1 MKNDRNLTDNLRVNK
16 KCYHNFGCC
25 SKQSQTLSSE

>member
-16 KCYHNFGCC
+16 SVITVLVVVLNKVEKLT
-25 SKQSQTLSSE
+25 S